1 MVGKRVVLTLIRRF
15 KWTLIYIGLI
25 PTINTLFLYVPTL
38 PLPDGGHFTPLS
50 ILVGLVLV
58 FRDFCQR
65 EIGHYVFIP
74 LLIATAITFG
84 MAGPE
89 IALASCGAFFI
100 SECVDWAVYTFT
112 KKPLSQ
118 RVMLSSIIAAPI
130 DTVVFMYG
138 ASLVIEDFMHLST
151 LIVMIVSKLAGAY
164 AVYLMLRKREAQLT
178 KSAVSKPNQP

>member
-1 MVGKRVVLTLIRRF
+1 MIKMLTRF

-50 ILVGLVLV
+50 VLVGLVLV

-74 LLIATAITFG
+74 LLIATGITFG

-89 IALASCGAFFI
+89 IAIASCGAFFI
-100 SECVDWAVYTFT
+100 SECVDWAVYSFT
-112 KKPLSQ
+112 KKPLSE
-118 RVMLSSIIAAPI
+118 RVMLSSLIAAPI
-130 DTVVFMYG
+130 DTIVFMYG
-138 ASLVIEDFMHLST
+138 ASLVIENFMHLST
-151 LIVMIVSKLAGAY
+151 LVVMIVSKLTGAY
-164 AVYLMLRKREAQLT
+164 VVYRLLKRRE
-178 KSAVSKPNQP
+178 KSSSQTS

>member
-1 MVGKRVVLTLIRRF
+1 MLQILNRF
-15 KWTLIYIGLI
+15 KWTLIYVGLI

-65 EIGHYVFIP
+65 EVGHYVFIP
-74 LLIATAITFG
+74 LILGAFLSYV
-84 MAGPE
+84 MAGSE
-89 IALASCGAFFI
+89 IALASGLAFFI
-100 SECVDWAVYTFT
+100 SECIDWAVYSFT

-130 DTVVFMYG
+130 DTVVFMVG
-138 ASLVIEDFMHLST
+138 ASLVIEDFMHIST
-151 LIVMIVSKLAGAY
+151 LVVMIASKLAGAY
-164 AVYLMLRKREAQLT
+164 VVYRLLKRREEKLPPQ
-178 KSAVSKPNQP
+178 